1 MNIRSSIIGTS
12 ISLLMISTCLQAL
25 PSLAQPKKVGFY
37 CALSQDDNLTP
48 VTMVGVGDSGNGGEH
63 WKLVLWKNNYENMTP
78 RERCERVSRRFQDAW
93 DRHTFNHLMIGVDQK
108 TGRGLIC
115 AVGSLSTTC
124 NSKHVLFYV
133 NNQQTAKSIIDELSK
148 SLRKTAGKPIP
159 QSGSN
164 ESIDMQEL
172 IDSMGK

>member
-1 MNIRSSIIGTS
+1 MNIRSSIIGSS

-37 CALSQDDNLTP
+37 CSLSQDDNLTP
-48 VTMVGVGDSGNGGEH
+48 VTMVGVGGGNGGEH
-63 WKLVLWKNNYENMTP
+63 WKLVEWKNNYENMTP
-78 RERCERVSRRFQDAW
+78 RERCKQVSDRFQYAW
-93 DRHTFNHLMIGVDQK
+93 DHHTFNHLTIGVDRK

-124 NSKHVLFYV
+124 NSKYVLFYV

-148 SLRKTAGKPIP
+148 SLRKTAGKPIS
-159 QSGSN
+159 QSSSN

-172 IDSMGK
+172 INYLGK